1 MVTTFFN
8 RVLCFSL
15 AVATVSAFPTALEE
29 RQSSNATFLSTC
41 PGYKA
46 SNVKTTSTG
55 LSADLTLAGTACNAY
70 SSDISDLTLTVEYQT
85 DERLHV
91 KIQDAANQ
99 IYQVP
104 PSVFTRPS
112 TSNGSSGNSEL
123 QFNYI
128 FLVFESQYLRL
139 RTKLPE
145 NPSLYGLGEHNDPFM
160 LNSTNLYGD
169 HPVYFDHRGANGT
182 HGVFLLNSNGMNIV
196 IDNIDGQYLE
206 YNTIGG
212 VLDFYFMAGSLPVEV
227 AQQYSEVV
235 GKSAMMPYWGFGF
248 HQCRYGMQDVYEVA
262 EVVAN
267 YSAAGIPLETMW
279 TDIDYMYLRR
289 IFTVVPARF
298 PLHLMQELVST
309 LHSRQLHYI
318 VMVDPAVAYQNY
330 PGFND
335 GVSAD
340 AFLKVANGSVYKG
353 VVWPGVTAF
362 PDWFAPGTQ
371 GYWNGQLDSFFIAQ
385 TGIDI
390 DGLWIDMNEAS
401 NFCVYPCTDPE
412 QQAAAMGDPLHP
424 PPIRLGSLRQIA
436 RFQRQV
442 TAY

>member
-41 PGYKA
+41 PDYKA

-85 DERLHV
+85 DECLHV
-91 KIQDAANQ
+91 KNQDAANQ

-123 QFNYI
+123 QVNYI
-128 FLVFESQYLRL
+128 VNPFSFSVTRKGNADVLFDTSAASLVFESQYLTL

-145 NPSLYGLGEHNDPFM
+145 NPSLYVLGEHTDP
-160 LNSTNLYGD
+160 LDAYTVPAGTNLYGD
-169 HPVYFDHRGANGT
+169 HPVYFDDRGANGT
-182 HGVFLLNSNGMNIV
+182 HVVFLLNSNGMNIA

-212 VLDFYFMAGSLPVEV
+212 VLDFYFMVGSLPVEV

-262 EVVAN
+262 REH
-267 YSAAGIPLETMW
+267 T
-279 TDIDYMYLRR
+279 
-289 IFTVVPARF
+289 
-298 PLHLMQELVST
+298 H
-309 LHSRQLHYI
+309 
-318 VMVDPAVAYQNY
+318 
-330 PGFND
+330 
-335 GVSAD
+335 
-340 AFLKVANGSVYKG
+340 
-353 VVWPGVTAF
+353 
-362 PDWFAPGTQ
+362 
-371 GYWNGQLDSFFIAQ
+371 
-385 TGIDI
+385 
-390 DGLWIDMNEAS
+390 
-401 NFCVYPCTDPE
+401 
-412 QQAAAMGDPLHP
+412 
-424 PPIRLGSLRQIA
+424 
-436 RFQRQV
+436 
-442 TAY
+442 

>member
-41 PGYKA
+41 PDYKA

-55 LSADLTLAGTACNAY
+55 LSADLTLA
-70 SSDISDLTLTVEYQT
+70 
-85 DERLHV
+85 DECLHV
-91 KIQDAANQ
+91 KNQDAANQ

-123 QFNYI
+123 QVNYI
-128 FLVFESQYLRL
+128 VNPFSFSVTRKGNADVLFDTSAASLVFESQYLTL

-145 NPSLYGLGEHNDPFM
+145 NPSLYVLGEHTDP
-160 LNSTNLYGD
+160 LDAYTVPAGTNLYGD
-169 HPVYFDHRGANGT
+169 HPVYFDDRGANGT
-182 HGVFLLNSNGMNIV
+182 HVVFLLNSNGMNIV

-212 VLDFYFMAGSLPVEV
+212 VLDFYFMVGSLPVEV

-262 EVVAN
+262 REH
-267 YSAAGIPLETMW
+267 T
-279 TDIDYMYLRR
+279 
-289 IFTVVPARF
+289 
-298 PLHLMQELVST
+298 H
-309 LHSRQLHYI
+309 
-318 VMVDPAVAYQNY
+318 
-330 PGFND
+330 
-335 GVSAD
+335 
-340 AFLKVANGSVYKG
+340 
-353 VVWPGVTAF
+353 
-362 PDWFAPGTQ
+362 
-371 GYWNGQLDSFFIAQ
+371 
-385 TGIDI
+385 
-390 DGLWIDMNEAS
+390 
-401 NFCVYPCTDPE
+401 
-412 QQAAAMGDPLHP
+412 
-424 PPIRLGSLRQIA
+424 
-436 RFQRQV
+436 
-442 TAY
+442 